1 MITYDDLSKRWGVPK
16 SRLYVWKARGKLP
29 DFDIEQGRH
38 PARVVG
44 WTEDTIKQME
54 DANGGPGDSS

>member
-1 MITYDDLSKRWGVPK
+1 MITYDDLAERWNIPK

-29 DFDIEQGRH
+29 AFDIEQGRH

-44 WTEDTIKQME
+44 WHPETIEQME
-54 DANGGPGDSS
+54 DANGPFGASD